1 MGLKM
6 QDGNI
11 ADFGIDAM
19 TDDGVK
25 ELTPA
30 KSLFT
35 VDNYN
40 AMLERAVMPGDDSS
54 VNTEDLREKTMSE
67 EKDYEIFYN
76 DEGVKKVRTAGGNT
90 YPEGST
96 EYAKIVGEATSEQNQ
111 GLEIAMRPILNFNI
125 LRVEFPSEII
135 DELNQHIDDVIIP
148 NNKSFAD
155 GLVGQLKENERS
167 AQLDF
172 PFDTEVGKQ
181 LEVVF
186 NQIGTTYLKK
196 GYGRDATAEVTQCWT
211 NHAYAGDYN
220 PFHDH
225 GVRTVAG
232 LSGFLWLKVPQCIQD
247 TPDVPKINN
256 ASGGVDGWTHLC
268 WGTNTMRD
276 LMQLRPQTEDYVK
289 PIEGT
294 MLVFPQWL
302 KHQVMPFFGEG
313 ERRSIAM
320 NWNVID
326 SDEERKKYMSD
337 REAELYDA
345 KKVSNEG

>member
-1 MGLKM
+1 MGFKI

-125 LRVEFPSEII
+125 LRVEFPQEII
-135 DELNQHIDDVIIP
+135 DELNQHIDDDIIP
-148 NNKSFAD
+148 NSKSFAD
-155 GLVGQLKENERS
+155 GLVGQLKEDERS

-172 PFDTEVGKQ
+172 PFDTDVGKQ

-196 GYGRDATAEVTQCWT
+196 GY
-211 NHAYAGDYN
+211 
-220 PFHDH
+220 
-225 GVRTVAG
+225 G

-268 WGTNTMRD
+268 WGTNSMRD

-289 PIEGT
+289 PIAGT

-302 KHQVMPFFGEG
+302 KHQVLPFFGEG

-320 NWNVID
+320 NWNVHD
-326 SDEERKKYMSD
+326 SEEERKKYMSD

-345 KKVSNEG
+345 KKASDGE